1 MLTKER
7 KNIQTLESARIQSR
21 NNLDKVFAR
30 KNIEIKIWKLVY
42 TKVYKLAFLHV
53 LGINMV
59 KIMINTNNINIL
71 KE

>member
-30 KNIEIKIWKLVY
+30 KNIEIKI
-42 TKVYKLAFLHV
+42 
-53 LGINMV
+53 
-59 KIMINTNNINIL
+59 
-71 KE
+71 